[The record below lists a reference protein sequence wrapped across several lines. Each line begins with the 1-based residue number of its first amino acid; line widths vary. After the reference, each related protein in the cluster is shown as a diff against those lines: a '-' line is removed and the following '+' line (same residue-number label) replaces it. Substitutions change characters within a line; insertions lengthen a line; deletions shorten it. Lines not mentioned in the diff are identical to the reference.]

1 MLAEPP
7 SGRLSFERARQL
19 LRLQVA
25 GADQNLAELSLVIE
39 QGGSRRIGV
48 FGLEPDQG
56 FAPDA
61 CACVSPKRLERG
73 DGIDEIATDRAQRYS
88 EREHR
93 SIKPTAAD
101 HARAGLEQLQEQRAE
116 QQPGMQIRLRQSPMQ
131 TG

>member
-1 MLAEPP
+1 MLAEPS

-61 CACVSPKRLERG
+61 GAGVSPKRLERG
-73 DGIDEIATDRAQRYS
+73 DGIDEITADRS
-88 EREHR
+88 EEHT
-93 SIKPTAAD
+93 S
-101 HARAGLEQLQEQRAE
+101 ELQSHVNLVC
-116 QQPGMQIRLRQSPMQ
+116 RLL
-131 TG
+131 

>member
-1 MLAEPP
+1 MLAEPS

-61 CACVSPKRLERG
+61 GAGVSPKRRERG
-73 DGIDEIATDRAQRYS
+73 DGIDEITADGPERDS
-88 EREHR
+88 ECEHR
-93 SIKPTAAD
+93 TIKPAAAD

-116 QQPGMQIRLRQSPMQ
+116 QQPVMQIRLRQSPME